1 MRLTNQPAFY
11 ARTGNLAG
19 DILTV
24 LHLPYTAWHL
34 SYVVLGAAT
43 VGAFDWL
50 RLTGTLLAFFA
61 GTGIASHALDELH
74 GRPLNTGLAD
84 GILWT
89 LAAVG
94 FLVAAGV
101 AVAGIW
107 VISAWVIVWAGAGF
121 ILASAYPLE
130 WFGGR
135 IHTDLGFA
143 LAWGGFPVLV
153 GAWAQVETLTAS
165 TIGIALAATL
175 LSLAQRS
182 LSTPAR
188 YVRRQTRDV
197 SVELHS
203 IDQTRRWTRDDLL
216 DTWENPLRLLTW
228 TVIVLALSLLLA
240 RI

>member
-1 MRLTNQPAFY
+1 MRLSRQPAFY
-11 ARTGNLAG
+11 ARTGNPVG
-19 DILTV
+19 DLLTV

-43 VGAFDWL
+43 VDRFDWL
-50 RLTGTLLAFFA
+50 RLLGTLLAFFA
-61 GTGIASHALDELH
+61 GTGIASHTLDELH
-74 GRPLNTGLAD
+74 GRPLNTDLSD
-84 GILWT
+84 GVLWT

-101 AVAGIW
+101 TVAGIW
-107 VISAWVIVWAGAGF
+107 VISVWVIVWAGAGF

-135 IHTDLGFA
+135 LHTDLGFA

-153 GAWAQVETLTAS
+153 GAWAQAETLTAP
-165 TIGIALAATL
+165 TVGIALAATL

-228 TVIVLALSLLLA
+228 TAIVLALSLLLA
-240 RI
+240 RM